1 MAVFVDPNSWKH
13 KRAIAAIPIEYF
25 SVSIDF
31 ILFLFVVIGMNA
43 IKQPLKNS
51 HARENGK

>member
-1 MAVFVDPNSWKH
+1 MVIFVGPNSWKH
-13 KRAIAAIPIEYF
+13 KTATAAIPIEYF

-31 ILFLFVVIGMNA
+31 VLFLFVVIGMNA